1 MRPLLPLTLLALF
14 GASGCAV
21 RASYF
26 VIDAERKF
34 QTAVEAGGDERA
46 VYETTLAREYLWKAK
61 EEINSSDY
69 GAVEQLCKK
78 SIAWSAEAYEKS
90 ADDGPNLDKNDEFV
104 PEEKPEEEK
113 KPGDDNTLDD
123 IDLDDL

>member
-1 MRPLLPLTLLALF
+1 MRLLPLLLPLSLAL
-14 GASGCAV
+14 SGCAV
-21 RASYF
+21 RASYL
-26 VIDAERKF
+26 VLDAERKF
-34 QTAVEAGGDERA
+34 QSAVTAGGDERA
-46 VYETTLAREYLWKAK
+46 VYETTLARAYLWKAK

-90 ADDGPNLDKNDEFV
+90 ADDGPDLEKNDEFV
-104 PEEKPEEEK
+104 PETKPEVETRPK
-113 KPGDDNTLDD
+113 GDDTLDD